1 MRSEGATWCGA
12 CGAGAANA
20 GVPLAYVVDKYGWDA
35 YFGVLIACCLV
46 VIVLMLP
53 MLNLK
58 SYSQQ
63 QAEVSVKAA

>member
-1 MRSEGATWCGA
+1 M
-12 CGAGAANA
+12 
-20 GVPLAYVVDKYGWDA
+20 AYVVDKYGWDA
-35 YFGVLIACCLV
+35 YFGVLIACCIV